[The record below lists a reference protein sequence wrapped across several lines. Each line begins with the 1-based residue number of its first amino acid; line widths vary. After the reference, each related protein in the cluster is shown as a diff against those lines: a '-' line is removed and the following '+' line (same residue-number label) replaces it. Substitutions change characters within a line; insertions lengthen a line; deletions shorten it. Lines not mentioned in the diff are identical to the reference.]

1 MTLDQAHPALTR
13 FIIESHTRGF
23 RLVLVITGKG
33 SREDPYDPMPQRRGV
48 LKTQTPM
55 WLRMAP
61 LAPLILQV
69 SEAHRRHGGAGAYYV
84 YLKRIR

>member
-1 MTLDQAHPALTR
+1 
-13 FIIESHTRGF
+13 
-23 RLVLVITGKG
+23 
-33 SREDPYDPMPQRRGV
+33 
-48 LKTQTPM
+48 
-55 WLRMAP
+55 MAP